1 MTTMLWSRL
10 NQPAEVVL
18 SLAIMLM
25 AGFLLTRI
33 TKALRLPNVTGYIIA
48 GVVIGPDLLALLPM
62 EIINRMDFVTDVA
75 LAFIAFGVGKYFRK
89 DILLQN
95 GMQSIIITLFE
106 ALIAAAAIT
115 TAMIVVFGLPVSFA
129 LLLGAIGSA
138 TAPASTLMTIRQ
150 YRAKGKLVNIVFQV
164 VALDD
169 AVALIAFSVCA
180 AVVVGLEGGSAFGTY
195 EIVMPMAANIIMLAV
210 GLLLGLALARFTGA
224 ERSTGHRLVLV
235 TAFLLLQTGLCDAVD
250 VSPLLGCMATGTA
263 FTNAGGYKKVFK
275 QVNRFTPGIYLLF
288 FVLAGMRLDL
298 QALAGAGVVGV
309 IYFIVRIAGK
319 YAGAWLG
326 CRATNTEAP
335 VRKYLGLTL
344 VPQAGVSI
352 GLAQLGQRLLPPVQG
367 ALLSTIIL
375 SSGFLYE
382 MVGPPCAKLALRLAG
397 SYGQEKNKNT
407 SDRQTNIS

>member
-250 VSPLLGCMATGTA
+250 VSPLLGCMAMGTA